1 MTTSETTSVVQCLS
15 RCTIK
20 PYYLHISEQI
30 QQKQQQRTC
39 NLTPWDLSFLS
50 AHYMHFGLLFSKT
63 LPSSSGDRNLLSMT
77 AVIDQLKHSLSKT
90 LAHFYPLSGRLI
102 TNKQD
107 DPPSYSV
114 SLDCQSDQG
123 VEFIH
128 ATTALLTL
136 DDILSPIYVPPFIK
150 SFFAA
155 YDNGDKTTINHD
167 GHTVPLIGIQVT
179 ELVDGFFVA
188 ASFNHVVGDGNSFWH
203 FFNSWAEIS
212 RTATVINDVNC
223 ISRPPII
230 DRWFMNKIQE
240 DQVGDDDDDDN
251 IINLPFSHHD
261 EFIGRYPPLPHLV
274 ERIFHFS
281 AESLSRLKTQA
292 NSENRW
298 PNEVSSFQALVAL
311 VWRSITRA
319 RCLHPEQETTCELA
333 IDDRWRLN
341 PPLSKEYFGCYID
354 ILTTATTKRELL
366 NHDLGWAGWTL
377 HKAVVGRTDQNVRK
391 WLSDWIEEPK
401 IFQTRPNNDQACILV
416 GGSPRFDTYG
426 CDFGWGKPL
435 TVRSGWPF
443 KFNGNVLT
451 YPGRAGGG
459 SIDVEICLSTTD
471 MSALECDGEFMSA
484 VQTYPG

>member
-1 MTTSETTSVVQCLS
+1 MTSSETTSVVQCLS
-15 RCTIK
+15 RCAIK
-20 PYYLHISEQI
+20 PYYLHILKQT
-30 QQKQQQRTC
+30 QQKQQQRQQKRC

-50 AHYMHFGLLFSKT
+50 AHYMHFGLLFSKRP
-63 LPSSSGDRNLLSMT
+63 PSSAAGDHRNLVSMT
-77 AVIDQLKHSLSKT
+77 DVIDQLKHSLSRT
-90 LAHFYPLSGRLI
+90 LAHFYPLSGRLV

-107 DPPSYSV
+107 DPPSYCV
-114 SLDCQSDQG
+114 SLDCKSDQG

-128 ATTALLTL
+128 ASAALVTL
-136 DDILSPIYVPPFIK
+136 NDILSPIYIPPFIK

-155 YDNGDKTTINHD
+155 YDSGDMTTINHD
-167 GHTVPLIGIQVT
+167 GHTVPLLGVQVT
-179 ELVDGFFVA
+179 ELVDGIFVS

-212 RTATVINDVNC
+212 RTGMRNEVNC

-230 DRWFMNKIQE
+230 DRWFLKKSQE
-240 DQVGDDDDDDN
+240 EVGDDDDD

-261 EFIGRYPPLPHLV
+261 EFIGRYPPLSDLV

-281 AESLSRLKTQA
+281 AESLSRLKAQA
-292 NSENRW
+292 NSEHHR
-298 PNEVSSFQALVAL
+298 PHEVSSFQALVAL

-319 RCLHPEQETTCELA
+319 RCLHPEQETTCKLA

-354 ILTTATTKRELL
+354 ILTTAKTKTRELL

-391 WLSDWIEEPK
+391 WLSDWIKEPK

-459 SIDVEICLSTTD
+459 STDVEICLSSTA

-484 VQTYPG
+484 VR